1 MLAARPAGNLR
12 TFTDV
17 ILARE
22 VVVCARILLPGAR
35 HDPADP
41 KAPMGRQ
48 DRCALREGKVSTIDL
63 LAAATGRREQGCRFG
78 TWCMGNAGNE
88 DSKRRGAIAPAAATQ
103 DSTGRNLNG
112 IGAALAPPM
121 IGVLPSRIFNWS
133 RSGVGPRLLAAVLL
147 FSSIVTLALTALQ
160 LYLDYDREVGLIQ
173 TRLDE
178 IGRSTTGSIG
188 ESLWNLD
195 QNQLR
200 LQLDGI
206 LRLPDIRAAEVH
218 EITDRPNPIRLAVG
232 EPSTRSIVT
241 RDYALNYGV
250 QGTARPI
257 GVLHVEATL
266 TDVYQQLL
274 NRALVILASQAA
286 KTFLVSL
293 FIIYMV
299 HLLVTRH
306 LVAIA
311 EFVSKYSLAR
321 PPPPL
326 QLDRRPP
333 YDADEL
339 DKVIDA
345 FNAMCANLERAYG
358 ELREANANL
367 EHDLNIRRRAEED
380 ARASEQR
387 FRDYAETAS
396 DWFWETGP
404 DHVFTYISDKLDAFG
419 LGRAELIGKSRFEGA
434 ADQQVEPQKWRE
446 HAAMLSRHEPF
457 RNFEYSRRDSGNRL
471 RRLSVNGQPVFAAD
485 GCFLGYRGTATDLT
499 KQHETE
505 ERLRQSQKMDA
516 IGQLTGGVAHDFNN
530 VLTVIIG
537 TIEIVQE
544 GLADKPQFA
553 AIAQLID
560 DAAARGAEIT
570 SQLLTFARRQPL
582 EPREIDV
589 NALVVETAKLLK
601 PMLGE
606 HIEIVTRLAD
616 DAWTAMADPSQLS
629 SAIVNLAVN
638 ARDAMPGGGRLT
650 LETANRDLDGTSSAG
665 DGDVLRGA
673 FVMIAVTDTGH
684 GIPADIR
691 ERVFEPFFTTK
702 GVGRGTGLGL
712 SMVYGFARQ
721 TGGTVAIE
729 SEEGRGTV
737 MRLFLPRSNGEAPA
751 RTAPVQALAAARG
764 HETILVVEDDPLVQG
779 YVIAQLGTLGYR
791 TLAASDGAAALALV
805 DQGARF
811 DLLFT
816 DIIMPGG
823 MNGRELAEAVQ
834 LRRPGARVLYTSGYT
849 DNTIVHGG
857 QLDPGVA
864 LLRKPYRKSE
874 LSQKIREVL
883 AGEPPA

>member
-1 MLAARPAGNLR
+1 
-12 TFTDV
+12 
-17 ILARE
+17 
-22 VVVCARILLPGAR
+22 
-35 HDPADP
+35 
-41 KAPMGRQ
+41 
-48 DRCALREGKVSTIDL
+48 
-63 LAAATGRREQGCRFG
+63 
-78 TWCMGNAGNE
+78 MGNAGDE
-88 DSKRRGAIAPAAATQ
+88 DPDRSRAIAPAAAKQ
-103 DSTGRNLNG
+103 DPSG
-112 IGAALAPPM
+112 IGTALASPMFAAL
-121 IGVLPSRIFNWS
+121 LSRIFNWS

-147 FSSIVTLALTALQ
+147 FSSVVTLTLTALQ
-160 LYLDYDREVGLIQ
+160 LYLDYDREVGIIS

-178 IGRSTTGSIG
+178 IGRSTTDSLG

-195 QNQLR
+195 QNQLK

-206 LRLPDIRAAEVH
+206 LRLPDIRAAEVR
-218 EITDRPNPIRLAVG
+218 EIAERPNPIRVAVG
-232 EPSTRSIVT
+232 ERSTRSVVT
-241 RDYALNYGV
+241 RDYPLTYTV
-250 QGTARPI
+250 QGTARAI

-266 TDVYQQLL
+266 SDVYQQLL
-274 NRALVILASQAA
+274 NRALIILASQAA

-293 FIIYMV
+293 FIIYMFHV
-299 HLLVTRH
+299 LVTRH

-326 QLDRRPP
+326 HLERRPP
-333 YDADEL
+333 YDPDEL

-345 FNAMCANLERAYG
+345 FNAMFANLERAYG
-358 ELREANANL
+358 ELREANTNL
-367 EHDLNIRRRAEED
+367 ERDLKIRRRAEED

-404 DHVFTYISDKLDAFG
+404 DHVFTYISDRAGAFG
-419 LGRAELIGKSRFEGA
+419 MDREALIGKRRPDAAFDHGA
-434 ADQQVEPQKWRE
+434 EVQKW
-446 HAAMLSRHEPF
+446 HDHMATLDRHEPF
-457 RNFEYSRRDSGNRL
+457 RKFEYRGRDAAGRV
-471 RRLSVNGQPVFAAD
+471 RYFSVNGQPIFAAD
-485 GCFLGYRGTATDLT
+485 GRFMGYRGSATDLT
-499 KQHETE
+499 AQHETE

-530 VLTVIIG
+530 VLTVITG
-537 TIEIVQE
+537 TIEIIQE
-544 GLADKPQFA
+544 GLADKPQLA

-560 DAAARGAEIT
+560 DAASRGAEIT

-582 EPREIDV
+582 EPRKIDV
-589 NALVVETAKLLK
+589 NGLVVETAKLLK
-601 PMLGE
+601 PILGE

-616 DAWTAMADPSQLS
+616 DAWSAMADPSQLS

-638 ARDAMPGGGRLT
+638 ARDAMPGGGKLM
-650 LETANRDLDGTSSAG
+650 LETANREFDGTGSAD
-665 DGDVLRGA
+665 DGDVTRGA

-691 ERVFEPFFTTK
+691 DRVFEPFFTTK

-737 MRLFLPRSNGEAPA
+737 VRLFLPRSEGEAST
-751 RTAPVQALAAARG
+751 RTGPVQALAATRG

-779 YVIAQLGTLGYR
+779 YVIAQLGSLGYR
-791 TLAASDGAAALALV
+791 TLVAADGATALVLV

-823 MNGRELAEAVQ
+823 MNGRELAEAVR
-834 LRRPGARVLYTSGYT
+834 LRRPGVRVLYTSGYT
-849 DNTIVHGG
+849 DDTIVHEGH
-857 QLDPGVA
+857 LDPGVA
-864 LLRKPYRKSE
+864 LLQKPYRKSE
-874 LSQKIREVL
+874 LSQKIREML
-883 AGEPPA
+883 AGGPPA

>member
-1 MLAARPAGNLR
+1 MANAG
-12 TFTDV
+12 D
-17 ILARE
+17 E
-22 VVVCARILLPGAR
+22 
-35 HDPADP
+35 DP
-41 KAPMGRQ
+41 KRS
-48 DRCALREGKVSTIDL
+48 RL
-63 LAAATGRREQGCRFG
+63 
-78 TWCMGNAGNE
+78 
-88 DSKRRGAIAPAAATQ
+88 IAPAAAKPDLT
-103 DSTGRNLNG
+103 G
-112 IGAALAPPM
+112 IGATLAPT
-121 IGVLPSRIFNWS
+121 IFASLLSRLFNWS

-147 FSSIVTLALTALQ
+147 FSSVVTLTLTALQ
-160 LYLDYDREVGLIQ
+160 LYLDYDREVGLIE

-178 IGRSTTGSIG
+178 IGRSTTGSLG

-195 QNQLR
+195 QNQLK
-200 LQLDGI
+200 LQLEGI

-218 EITDRPNPIRLAVG
+218 EIADRPNPIRLAVG
-232 EPSTRSIVT
+232 EPGTRSMVT
-241 RDYALNYGV
+241 RDYALSTNV
-250 QGTARPI
+250 QGNIRQI

-266 TDVYQQLL
+266 SDVYQQLL

-311 EFVSKYSLAR
+311 EFVSKYSLTR

-326 QLDRRPP
+326 RLERRPP

-345 FNAMCANLERAYG
+345 FNTMCANLQRAYG

-367 EHDLNIRRRAEED
+367 ERDLAIRRRAEAD
-380 ARASEQR
+380 AWASEER

-404 DHVFTYISDKLDAFG
+404 DHRFTYISDRLIAFG
-419 LGRAELIGKSRFEGA
+419 MDPKARIGTRRTDSALDRDAEPE
-434 ADQQVEPQKWRE
+434 KWRA
-446 HAAMLSRHEPF
+446 HLATLDRHEPF
-457 RNFEYSRRDSGNRL
+457 RKFEYRGRDTTGRMHHF
-471 RRLSVNGQPVFAAD
+471 SVNGKPVFDAD
-485 GCFLGYRGTATDLT
+485 GRFMGYRGSATDLT
-499 KQHETE
+499 AQHETE

-530 VLTVIIG
+530 VLTVITG
-537 TIEIVQE
+537 TIEIIRE
-544 GLADKPQFA
+544 GLADKPELS

-601 PMLGE
+601 PILGE
-606 HIEIVTRLAD
+606 HIEIETHLAD
-616 DAWTAMADPSQLS
+616 DAWSAMADPSQLS

-650 LETANRDLDGTSSAG
+650 LETANRELEGTGG
-665 DGDVLRGA
+665 DGDGVRGA
-673 FVMIAVTDTGH
+673 FVMVAVSDTGH

-712 SMVYGFARQ
+712 SMVYGFAKQ
-721 TGGTVAIE
+721 TGGMVAIE

-737 MRLFLPRSNGEAPA
+737 VRLFLPRSKGEAPA
-751 RTAPVQALAAARG
+751 RLVPVQPLAKTRG
-764 HETILVVEDDPLVQG
+764 QETILVVEDDPLVQG
-779 YVIAQLGTLGYR
+779 YVIAQLGSLGYR
-791 TLAASDGAAALALV
+791 TLVAGDGASALALV
-805 DQGARF
+805 DQGAKF

-823 MNGRELAEAVQ
+823 MNGRELADAVR
-834 LRRPGARVLYTSGYT
+834 LRRPGVKVLYTSGYT
-849 DNTIVHGG
+849 DDAIVHEGH
-857 QLDPGVA
+857 LDPGVA
-864 LLRKPYRKSE
+864 LLGKPYRKSE
-874 LSQKIREVL
+874 LSEKIREVL

>member
-1 MLAARPAGNLR
+1 ML
-12 TFTDV
+12 
-17 ILARE
+17 
-22 VVVCARILLPGAR
+22 
-35 HDPADP
+35 
-41 KAPMGRQ
+41 
-48 DRCALREGKVSTIDL
+48 
-63 LAAATGRREQGCRFG
+63 EQGVAIPG
-78 TWCMGNAGNE
+78 KWCMGNAGDE
-88 DSKRRGAIAPAAATQ
+88 ESGRSRDIAPAAAKQ
-103 DSTGRNLNG
+103 HLNG
-112 IGAALAPPM
+112 IGAAIAPPM
-121 IGVLPSRIFNWS
+121 FAALLSRMFNWS

-147 FSSIVTLALTALQ
+147 FSSIVTLTLTALQ
-160 LYLDYDREVGLIQ
+160 LYLDYDREIGVIQ

-178 IGRSTTGSIG
+178 IGRSYTESIG

-195 QNQLR
+195 QNQLK

-206 LRLPDIRAAEVH
+206 MRLPDIRAVEVR
-218 EITDRPNPIRLAVG
+218 EIADRPNPIHVSVG
-232 EPSTRSIVT
+232 ERSTRSVVT
-241 RDYALNYGV
+241 RDYPLNYTA
-250 QGTARPI
+250 QGTVRPI
-257 GVLHVEATL
+257 GQLHVEATL
-266 TDVYQQLL
+266 SDVYQQLL
-274 NRALVILASQAA
+274 NRALIILASQAA

-326 QLDRRPP
+326 QLERRPP

-345 FNAMCANLERAYG
+345 FHAMCANLEQAYG
-358 ELREANANL
+358 DLREANASL
-367 EHDLNIRRRAEED
+367 ERDLEIRRRAEED

-404 DHVFTYISDKLDAFG
+404 DHVFTYISDRVGTFG
-419 LGRAELIGKSRFEGA
+419 MDRKALIGRRRCDA
-434 ADQQVEPQKWRE
+434 AYDRDTEPQKWRE
-446 HAAMLSRHEPF
+446 HMATLDRHEPF
-457 RNFEYSRRDSGNRL
+457 RKFEYRGRDVAGRV
-471 RRLSVNGQPVFAAD
+471 RHFSVNGQPIFAAD
-485 GCFLGYRGTATDLT
+485 GRFMGYRGSATDLT
-499 KQHETE
+499 EQHETE

-530 VLTVIIG
+530 VLTVITG
-537 TIEIVQE
+537 TIEIIQE
-544 GLADKPQFA
+544 GLQDRPELA

-560 DAAARGAEIT
+560 DAASRGAEIT

-589 NALVVETAKLLK
+589 NGLVVETAKLLK
-601 PMLGE
+601 PILGE
-606 HIEIVTRLAD
+606 HIEIVTRLAE
-616 DAWTAMADPSQLS
+616 DAWSAMADPSQLS

-638 ARDAMPGGGRLT
+638 ARDAMPGGGKLM
-650 LETANRDLDGTSSAG
+650 LETANREFDGTGSVSE
-665 DGDVLRGA
+665 VTRGA

-691 ERVFEPFFTTK
+691 DRVFEPFFTTK

-737 MRLFLPRSNGEAPA
+737 VRLFLPRSEGEAST
-751 RTAPVQALAAARG
+751 RTEPVQALAAARG

-779 YVIAQLGTLGYR
+779 YVIAQLGSLGYR
-791 TLAASDGAAALALV
+791 TLVAADGATALELV
-805 DQGARF
+805 DQGAKF

-823 MNGRELAEAVQ
+823 MNGRELAEAVR
-834 LRRPGARVLYTSGYT
+834 LRRPGVRVLYTSGYT
-849 DNTIVHGG
+849 DDTIVHEGH
-857 QLDPGVA
+857 LDPGVA
-864 LLRKPYRKSE
+864 LLQKPYRKSE
-874 LSQKIREVL
+874 LSQKIRETL

>member
-1 MLAARPAGNLR
+1 
-12 TFTDV
+12 
-17 ILARE
+17 
-22 VVVCARILLPGAR
+22 
-35 HDPADP
+35 
-41 KAPMGRQ
+41 
-48 DRCALREGKVSTIDL
+48 
-63 LAAATGRREQGCRFG
+63 
-78 TWCMGNAGNE
+78 MGNAGDE
-88 DSKRRGAIAPAAATQ
+88 DPDRSRAIAPAAAKQ
-103 DSTGRNLNG
+103 DLSG
-112 IGAALAPPM
+112 IGTALASP
-121 IGVLPSRIFNWS
+121 IFGALLSRIFNWS

-147 FSSIVTLALTALQ
+147 FSSVVTLTLTALQ
-160 LYLDYDREVGLIQ
+160 FYLDYDREVGVIS

-178 IGRSTTGSIG
+178 IGRSTTGSLG

-195 QNQLR
+195 QNQLK

-206 LRLPDIRAAEVH
+206 LRLPDIRAAEVR
-218 EITDRPNPIRLAVG
+218 EIADRPNPIRVSVG
-232 EPSTRSIVT
+232 ERSTRSVVT
-241 RDYALNYGV
+241 RDYPLTYTV
-250 QGTARPI
+250 QGTARAI

-266 TDVYQQLL
+266 SDVYQQLL
-274 NRALVILASQAA
+274 NRALIILASQAA

-293 FIIYMV
+293 FIIYMFHV
-299 HLLVTRH
+299 LVTRH

-326 QLDRRPP
+326 HLERRPP
-333 YDADEL
+333 YDPDEL

-345 FNAMCANLERAYG
+345 FNAMCGNLERAYG
-358 ELREANANL
+358 ELREANGTL
-367 EHDLNIRRRAEED
+367 ERDLKIRRRAEED

-404 DHVFTYISDKLDAFG
+404 DHVFTYISDRAGAFG
-419 LGRAELIGKSRFEGA
+419 MDRKAMIGKRRPDA
-434 ADQQVEPQKWRE
+434 AFDHDAEVEKWRD
-446 HAAMLSRHEPF
+446 HMAILDRHEPF
-457 RNFEYSRRDSGNRL
+457 RKFEYRGRDGAGRL
-471 RRLSVNGQPVFAAD
+471 RYFRVNGQPVFTAD
-485 GCFLGYRGTATDLT
+485 GRFMGYRGSATDLT
-499 KQHETE
+499 SQHETE

-537 TIEIVQE
+537 TIEIIQE
-544 GLADKPQFA
+544 GLADKPELA

-560 DAAARGAEIT
+560 DAASRGAEIT

-589 NALVVETAKLLK
+589 NGLVVETAKLLK
-601 PMLGE
+601 PILGE
-606 HIEIVTRLAD
+606 HVEIVTRLAD
-616 DAWTAMADPSQLS
+616 DAWPAMADPSQLS

-650 LETANRDLDGTSSAG
+650 LETANRELDGTGNG
-665 DGDVLRGA
+665 DGDTGP
-673 FVMIAVTDTGH
+673 FVMVAVADTGH

-691 ERVFEPFFTTK
+691 DRVFEPFFTTK

-712 SMVYGFARQ
+712 SMVYGFAKQ

-737 MRLFLPRSNGEAPA
+737 MRLFLPRSAGEAPA
-751 RTAPVQALAAARG
+751 RAGPVHAPVAARG
-764 HETILVVEDDPLVQG
+764 HERILVVEDDPLVQG
-779 YVIAQLGTLGYR
+779 YVIAQLGSLGYR
-791 TLAASDGAAALALV
+791 TLTASDGAAALALV
-805 DQGARF
+805 DQGASF

-823 MNGRELAEAVQ
+823 MNGRELAEAVR
-834 LRRPGARVLYTSGYT
+834 LRRPGVRVLYTSGYT
-849 DNTIVHGG
+849 DNTIVHEGH
-857 QLDPGVA
+857 LDPGVA
-864 LLRKPYRKSE
+864 LLRKPYRKAD
-874 LSQKIREVL
+874 LSQKIREML

>member
-1 MLAARPAGNLR
+1 MANAG
-12 TFTDV
+12 D
-17 ILARE
+17 E
-22 VVVCARILLPGAR
+22 
-35 HDPADP
+35 DP
-41 KAPMGRQ
+41 KRSP
-48 DRCALREGKVSTIDL
+48 
-63 LAAATGRREQGCRFG
+63 
-78 TWCMGNAGNE
+78 
-88 DSKRRGAIAPAAATQ
+88 AIAPAAAKPGLT
-103 DSTGRNLNG
+103 G
-112 IGAALAPPM
+112 IGAVLAPPM
-121 IGVLPSRIFNWS
+121 FASLLSRLFNWS

-147 FSSIVTLALTALQ
+147 FSSAVTLTLTALQ
-160 LYLDYDREVGLIQ
+160 LYLDYDREVGLIE

-178 IGRSTTGSIG
+178 IGRSTTDSLG

-195 QNQLR
+195 QNQLK

-206 LRLPDIRAAEVH
+206 LRLPDIRSAEVR
-218 EITDRPNPIRLAVG
+218 EIADRPNPIRLAVG
-232 EPSTRSIVT
+232 EPSARSAVT
-241 RDYALNYGV
+241 RDYPLNYSV
-250 QGTARPI
+250 QGAAREI

-266 TDVYQQLL
+266 ADVYQHLL
-274 NRALVILASQAA
+274 NRALVILVSQAA

-311 EFVSKYSLAR
+311 EFVSKYNLAR

-326 QLDRRPP
+326 RLERRAP

-339 DKVIDA
+339 DKMVDA

-358 ELREANANL
+358 ELREANASL
-367 EHDLNIRRRAEED
+367 ERDLSIRRRAEED

-404 DHVFTYISDKLDAFG
+404 DHRFTYISDRVAAFG
-419 LGRAELIGKSRFEGA
+419 MDPKALIGKRRTDA
-434 ADQQVEPQKWRE
+434 AFGPDAEPEKWRA
-446 HAAMLSRHEPF
+446 HLATLDRHEPF
-457 RNFEYSRRDSGNRL
+457 RKFEYRGRDTAGRMHHF
-471 RRLSVNGQPVFAAD
+471 SVNGQPIFAAD
-485 GCFLGYRGTATDLT
+485 GRFMGYRGSATDLT
-499 KQHETE
+499 AQHETE

-530 VLTVIIG
+530 VLTVITG
-537 TIEIVQE
+537 TIEIIRD
-544 GLADKPQFA
+544 GLADKPELA

-589 NALVVETAKLLK
+589 NALVVETVKLLK
-601 PMLGE
+601 PTLGE
-606 HIEIVTRLAD
+606 HIEIETRLAD
-616 DAWTAMADPSQLS
+616 DAWSAMADPSQLS

-650 LETANRDLDGTSSAG
+650 LETANRELDDTSG
-665 DGDVLRGA
+665 DAVRGA
-673 FVMIAVTDTGH
+673 FVMIAVSDTGH

-721 TGGTVAIE
+721 TGGTVAVE
-729 SEEGRGTV
+729 SEEGVGTV
-737 MRLFLPRSNGEAPA
+737 MRLFLPRSKGEAPA
-751 RTAPVQALAAARG
+751 RTAPVQPLVTARG
-764 HETILVVEDDPLVQG
+764 QETILVVEDDPLVQG
-779 YVIAQLGTLGYR
+779 YVIAQLGSLGYR
-791 TLAASDGAAALALV
+791 TLVAGDGASALVLV
-805 DQGARF
+805 DQGAKF

-816 DIIMPGG
+816 DVIMPGG
-823 MNGRELAEAVQ
+823 MNGRELADAVR
-834 LRRPGARVLYTSGYT
+834 LRRPGVRVLFTSGYT
-849 DNTIVHGG
+849 DNAIVHEGH
-857 QLDPGVA
+857 LDPGVA
-864 LLRKPYRKSE
+864 LLGKPYRKSE
-874 LSQKIREVL
+874 LSEKIREVL
-883 AGEPPA
+883 ASESPA

>member
-1 MLAARPAGNLR
+1 MA
-12 TFTDV
+12 
-17 ILARE
+17 
-22 VVVCARILLPGAR
+22 
-35 HDPADP
+35 
-41 KAPMGRQ
+41 
-48 DRCALREGKVSTIDL
+48 
-63 LAAATGRREQGCRFG
+63 
-78 TWCMGNAGNE
+78 NAGDE
-88 DSKRRGAIAPAAATQ
+88 DAKRSHAIAPMAAKPGLT
-103 DSTGRNLNG
+103 G
-112 IGAALAPPM
+112 IGALAPSM
-121 IGVLPSRIFNWS
+121 FSSLPARFFNWS

-147 FSSIVTLALTALQ
+147 FSSAVTLTLTALQ
-160 LYLDYDREVGLIQ
+160 LYLDYNREVGLIE

-178 IGRSTTGSIG
+178 IGRSTTGSLG

-195 QNQLR
+195 QNQLK
-200 LQLDGI
+200 LQLEGI
-206 LRLPDIRAAEVH
+206 LRLPDIRAAEVR
-218 EITDRPNPIRLAVG
+218 EIADRPNPIRIAVG
-232 EPSTRSIVT
+232 EPGTRSIVT
-241 RDYALNYGV
+241 RDYPLNTIV

-266 TDVYQQLL
+266 SEVYRQLL

-311 EFVSKYSLAR
+311 EFVSKYNLAR

-326 QLDRRPP
+326 RLERRPP
-333 YDADEL
+333 SDADEL
-339 DKVIDA
+339 DKVIEA
-345 FNAMCANLERAYG
+345 FNAMCANLQQAYG

-367 EHDLNIRRRAEED
+367 ERDLTIRRRAEAE
-380 ARASEQR
+380 ARASEER

-404 DHVFTYISDKLDAFG
+404 DHCFTYLSDRVIAFG
-419 LGRAELIGKSRFEGA
+419 MDPKVRIGTRRTDA
-434 ADQQVEPQKWRE
+434 ALDRETEPEKWRA
-446 HAAMLSRHEPF
+446 HLATLDRHEPF
-457 RNFEYSRRDSGNRL
+457 RKFEYRGRDTRGRTHYF
-471 RRLSVNGQPVFAAD
+471 SVNGKPVFD
-485 GCFLGYRGTATDLT
+485 GEGRFLGYRGSATDLT
-499 KQHETE
+499 AQHDTE

-530 VLTVIIG
+530 VLTVITG
-537 TIEIVQE
+537 TIEIIQE
-544 GLADKPQFA
+544 GLADKPELA

-589 NALVVETAKLLK
+589 NALVVDTAKLLR

-606 HIEIVTRLAD
+606 HIEIETRLA
-616 DAWTAMADPSQLS
+616 AEVWSAMVDPSQLS

-638 ARDAMPGGGRLT
+638 ARDAMPGGGKLT
-650 LETANRDLDGTSSAG
+650 LETANRELDGTANAG
-665 DGDVLRGA
+665 EGVRGA
-673 FVMIAVTDTGH
+673 FVMVAVGDAGH

-721 TGGTVAIE
+721 SGGAVAIE

-737 MRLFLPRSNGEAPA
+737 MRLFLPRAKGEAVA
-751 RTAPVQALAAARG
+751 RTAPVQPPATARG
-764 HETILVVEDDPLVQG
+764 RETILVVEDDPLVQG
-779 YVIAQLGTLGYR
+779 YVIAQIGGLGYR
-791 TLAASDGAAALALV
+791 TLAASDGASALALV
-805 DQGARF
+805 DQGAKF

-823 MNGRELAEAVQ
+823 MNGHELAEAVR
-834 LRRPGARVLYTSGYT
+834 LRRPGVRVLYTSGYT
-849 DNTIVHGG
+849 DNTIVHDGH
-857 QLDPGVA
+857 LDPGVA
-864 LLRKPYRKSE
+864 LLFKPYRKAE
-874 LSQKIREVL
+874 LAQKIREAL

>member
-1 MLAARPAGNLR
+1 MAKAG
-12 TFTDV
+12 D
-17 ILARE
+17 
-22 VVVCARILLPGAR
+22 
-35 HDPADP
+35 
-41 KAPMGRQ
+41 
-48 DRCALREGKVSTIDL
+48 
-63 LAAATGRREQGCRFG
+63 
-78 TWCMGNAGNE
+78 E
-88 DSKRRGAIAPAAATQ
+88 DSNRGRAVAPAAAKQ
-103 DSTGRNLNG
+103 DL
-112 IGAALAPPM
+112 IGTALAPSM
-121 IGVLPSRIFNWS
+121 FAALLSRLFNWS

-147 FSSIVTLALTALQ
+147 FSSVVTLTLTALQ
-160 LYLDYDREVGLIQ
+160 LYLDYDREVGLIE

-178 IGRSTTGSIG
+178 IGRSTTGSLG

-195 QNQLR
+195 QNLLK

-206 LRLPDIRAAEVH
+206 LRLPDIRAAEVR
-218 EITDRPNPIRLAVG
+218 EIADRPNPIRLAIG
-232 EPSTRSIVT
+232 EPSTRSVVT
-241 RDYALNYGV
+241 RDYPLKTNV
-250 QGTARPI
+250 QGTAREI

-266 TDVYQQLL
+266 TDVYQHLL

-293 FIIYMV
+293 FIIYMF

-311 EFVSKYSLAR
+311 DFVSKYNLAR

-326 QLDRRPP
+326 RLERRPP

-345 FNAMCANLERAYG
+345 FNAMCANLQRAYG

-367 EHDLNIRRRAEED
+367 ERDLKVRQRAEED
-380 ARASEQR
+380 ARASEER

-404 DHVFTYISDKLDAFG
+404 DHRFTYISDRAGVFG
-419 LGRAELIGKSRFEGA
+419 MDNKALIGKRRTDA
-434 ADQQVEPQKWRE
+434 ASGSDAEPEKW
-446 HAAMLSRHEPF
+446 HAHMAMLDRHEPF
-457 RNFEYSRRDSGNRL
+457 RKFEYRGRDTTGRMHHF
-471 RRLSVNGQPVFAAD
+471 SVNGQPIFAAD
-485 GCFLGYRGTATDLT
+485 GSFMGYRGSATDLT
-499 KQHETE
+499 EQHETE

-530 VLTVIIG
+530 VLTVITG
-537 TIEIVQE
+537 TIEIIQE
-544 GLADKPQFA
+544 GLADKPEFA

-589 NALVVETAKLLK
+589 NALVIETAKLLR
-601 PMLGE
+601 PILGA

-616 DAWTAMADPSQLS
+616 DAWSAMADPSQLS

-638 ARDAMPGGGRLT
+638 ARDAMPGGGKLT
-650 LETANRDLDGTSSAG
+650 IETANRELDDTDAAG
-665 DGDVLRGA
+665 DGDAMRGA
-673 FVMIAVTDTGH
+673 FVMVAVADTGH

-691 ERVFEPFFTTK
+691 EHVFEPFFTTK

-712 SMVYGFARQ
+712 SMVYGFAKQ
-721 TGGTVAIE
+721 TGGTVAVE
-729 SEEGRGTV
+729 SEEGRGTE
-737 MRLFLPRSNGEAPA
+737 MRLFLPRSKGEAPA
-751 RTAPVQALAAARG
+751 RTAPVQALDTARG

-779 YVIAQLGTLGYR
+779 YVIARLGSLGYR
-791 TLAASDGAAALALV
+791 TLVAGDGASALVLV
-805 DQGARF
+805 DQGAKF

-823 MNGRELAEAVQ
+823 MNGRELADAVR

-849 DNTIVHGG
+849 DDAIVHEGH
-857 QLDPGVA
+857 LDPGVA

>member
-1 MLAARPAGNLR
+1 
-12 TFTDV
+12 
-17 ILARE
+17 
-22 VVVCARILLPGAR
+22 
-35 HDPADP
+35 
-41 KAPMGRQ
+41 
-48 DRCALREGKVSTIDL
+48 
-63 LAAATGRREQGCRFG
+63 
-78 TWCMGNAGNE
+78 MGNSGDQE
-88 DSKRRGAIAPAAATQ
+88 TKRSRAVAPAATKQ
-103 DSTGRNLNG
+103 DVGG
-112 IGAALAPPM
+112 IGAVLAPAM
-121 IGVLPSRIFNWS
+121 FGALLSRIFNWS

-147 FSSIVTLALTALQ
+147 FSSIVTLMLTALQ
-160 LYLDYDREVGLIQ
+160 LYLDYNREVGVIE
-173 TRLDE
+173 TRLEE
-178 IGRSTTGSIG
+178 IGRSTTGSLG

-195 QNQLR
+195 QNQLK
-200 LQLDGI
+200 LQLEGL
-206 LRLPDIRAAEVH
+206 LRLPDIRAAEVR
-218 EITDRPNPIRLAVG
+218 EIADRPNPIRVAVG
-232 EPSTRSIVT
+232 EPGTRSIVT
-241 RDYALNYGV
+241 RDYPLNYTV
-250 QGTARPI
+250 QGMARAI

-266 TDVYQQLL
+266 SEVYQQLL

-293 FIIYMV
+293 FIIYMF

-311 EFVSKYSLAR
+311 DFVSKYSLTR

-326 QLDRRPP
+326 QLERRPP
-333 YDADEL
+333 YDPDEL
-339 DKVIDA
+339 DKVIVA
-345 FNAMCANLERAYG
+345 FNAMCANLSRAYG
-358 ELREANANL
+358 ELREANASL
-367 EHDLNIRRRAEED
+367 ERDLKIRRRAEDE

-404 DHVFTYISDKLDAFG
+404 DHVFTYVSERFDAFG
-419 LGRAELIGKSRFEGA
+419 MNREATIGRRRFDA
-434 ADQQVEPQKWRE
+434 AVDHESEPEKWRE
-446 HAAMLSRHEPF
+446 HIAALDRHEPF
-457 RNFEYSRRDSGNRL
+457 RKFEYRGRDLAGRV
-471 RRLSVNGQPVFAAD
+471 RHFSVNGQPMFAAD
-485 GCFLGYRGTATDLT
+485 GRFMGYRGSATDLT
-499 KQHETE
+499 EQHETE

-530 VLTVIIG
+530 VLTVITG
-537 TIEIVQE
+537 TIEIIQE

-560 DAAARGAEIT
+560 DAAARGAGIT

-589 NALVVETAKLLK
+589 NALVVETAKLLR
-601 PMLGE
+601 PILGE
-606 HIEIVTRLAD
+606 HFEIVTRLAD
-616 DAWTAMADPSQLS
+616 DAWCAMADPSQLS

-650 LETANRDLDGTSSAG
+650 LETANRELDGLRNVG
-665 DGDVLRGA
+665 DGDAVRGA
-673 FVMIAVTDTGH
+673 FVMVAVADAGH

-737 MRLFLPRSNGEAPA
+737 VRLFLPRSKGEATARPA
-751 RTAPVQALAAARG
+751 AVQAPGTARG

-779 YVIAQLGTLGYR
+779 YVIAQLGSLGYR
-791 TLAASDGAAALALV
+791 TLVAGDGAAALALV

-823 MNGRELAEAVQ
+823 MNGRELADAVR
-834 LRRPGARVLYTSGYT
+834 LRRPGVRVLYTSGYT
-849 DNTIVHGG
+849 DNTIVHEGH
-857 QLDPGVA
+857 LDPGVA
-864 LLRKPYRKSE
+864 LLRKPYRKAE

-883 AGEPPA
+883 AGETPA

>member
-1 MLAARPAGNLR
+1 
-12 TFTDV
+12 
-17 ILARE
+17 
-22 VVVCARILLPGAR
+22 
-35 HDPADP
+35 
-41 KAPMGRQ
+41 
-48 DRCALREGKVSTIDL
+48 
-63 LAAATGRREQGCRFG
+63 
-78 TWCMGNAGNE
+78 MGNAGDE
-88 DSKRRGAIAPAAATQ
+88 EPGRAIAPAAAKQ
-103 DSTGRNLNG
+103 DLNG
-112 IGAALAPPM
+112 IGAAIAPSMFAALLA
-121 IGVLPSRIFNWS
+121 RIFHWS

-147 FSSIVTLALTALQ
+147 FSSIVTLTLTALQ
-160 LYLDYDREVGLIQ
+160 LYLDYDREVGIIK

-178 IGRSTTGSIG
+178 IGRSYTDSLG

-206 LRLPDIRAAEVH
+206 LRLPDIRAVEVR
-218 EITDRPNPIRLAVG
+218 EIADRPNPISVSVG
-232 EPSTRSIVT
+232 ERSTRSVMT
-241 RDYALNYGV
+241 RDYALNYTT
-250 QGTARPI
+250 QGASRSI
-257 GVLHVEATL
+257 GQLHVEATL
-266 TDVYQQLL
+266 SDVYQQLL

-311 EFVSKYSLAR
+311 EFVSKYSVAR

-326 QLDRRPP
+326 HLERRRP

-345 FNAMCANLERAYG
+345 FNAMCAKLERAYD
-358 ELREANANL
+358 EIRDANANL
-367 EHDLNIRRRAEED
+367 ERDLKIRRRAEED

-404 DHVFTYISDKLDAFG
+404 DHVFTYISDRAGAFG
-419 LGRAELIGKSRFEGA
+419 MDRKALIGKRRCDA
-434 ADQQVEPQKWRE
+434 AFDRDAEPQKWRE
-446 HAAMLSRHEPF
+446 HMATLDRHEPF
-457 RNFEYSRRDSGNRL
+457 RKFEYRGRDVVGRV
-471 RRLSVNGQPVFAAD
+471 RHFSVNGQPIFAAD
-485 GCFLGYRGTATDLT
+485 GRFMGYRGSATDLT
-499 KQHETE
+499 GQHETE

-530 VLTVIIG
+530 VLTVITG
-537 TIEIVQE
+537 TIEIIHE
-544 GLADKPQFA
+544 GLADKPELA

-560 DAAARGAEIT
+560 DAASRGAEIT

-589 NALVVETAKLLK
+589 NGLVVETAKLLK
-601 PMLGE
+601 PILGE

-616 DAWTAMADPSQLS
+616 DAWSAMADPSQLS

-638 ARDAMPGGGRLT
+638 ARDAMPGGGKLV
-650 LETANRDLDGTSSAG
+650 LETANRESDGTGSAD
-665 DGDVLRGA
+665 DGDVSRGA

-691 ERVFEPFFTTK
+691 DRVFEPFFTTK

-737 MRLFLPRSNGEAPA
+737 VRLFLPRSEGEASS
-751 RTAPVQALAAARG
+751 RTDAVQARAATRG

-779 YVIAQLGTLGYR
+779 YVIAQLGSLGYR
-791 TLAASDGAAALALV
+791 TLVAADGATALTLV

-823 MNGRELAEAVQ
+823 MNGRELAEAVR
-834 LRRPGARVLYTSGYT
+834 LRRPGVRVLYTSGYT
-849 DNTIVHGG
+849 DDTIIHEGH
-857 QLDPGVA
+857 LDPGVA
-864 LLRKPYRKSE
+864 LLQKPYRKSE
-874 LSQKIREVL
+874 LSQKIRETL

>member
-1 MLAARPAGNLR
+1 MA
-12 TFTDV
+12 
-17 ILARE
+17 
-22 VVVCARILLPGAR
+22 
-35 HDPADP
+35 
-41 KAPMGRQ
+41 K
-48 DRCALREGKVSTIDL
+48 
-63 LAAATGRREQGCRFG
+63 
-78 TWCMGNAGNE
+78 AGNE
-88 DSKRRGAIAPAAATQ
+88 DSNRGRAVAPAAAKQ
-103 DSTGRNLNG
+103 DL
-112 IGAALAPPM
+112 IGTALAPSM
-121 IGVLPSRIFNWS
+121 FAALLSRLFNWS

-147 FSSIVTLALTALQ
+147 FSSVVTLTLTALQ
-160 LYLDYDREVGLIQ
+160 LYLDYDREVGLIE

-178 IGRSTTGSIG
+178 IGRSTTGSLG

-195 QNQLR
+195 QNQLK

-206 LRLPDIRAAEVH
+206 LRLPDIRAAEVR
-218 EITDRPNPIRLAVG
+218 EIADRPNPIRLAIG
-232 EPSTRSIVT
+232 EPSTRSVVT
-241 RDYALNYGV
+241 RDYPLNTNV
-250 QGTARPI
+250 QGTAREI

-266 TDVYQQLL
+266 TDVYQHLL

-293 FIIYMV
+293 FIIYMF

-311 EFVSKYSLAR
+311 DFVSKYSLAR

-326 QLDRRPP
+326 RLERRPP

-345 FNAMCANLERAYG
+345 FNAMCANLQRAYG

-367 EHDLNIRRRAEED
+367 ERDLKVRRRAEED
-380 ARASEQR
+380 ARASEER

-404 DHVFTYISDKLDAFG
+404 DHRFTYISDRAGAFSMDNK
-419 LGRAELIGKSRFEGA
+419 ALIGKRRTDA
-434 ADQQVEPQKWRE
+434 ASGCDAEPEKWRA
-446 HAAMLSRHEPF
+446 HMAMLDRHEPF
-457 RNFEYSRRDSGNRL
+457 RKFEYRGRDTTGRMHHF
-471 RRLSVNGQPVFAAD
+471 SVNGQPVFAAD
-485 GCFLGYRGTATDLT
+485 GSFMGYRGSATDLT
-499 KQHETE
+499 EQHETE

-530 VLTVIIG
+530 VLTVITG
-537 TIEIVQE
+537 TIEIIQE
-544 GLADKPQFA
+544 GLADKPEFA

-589 NALVVETAKLLK
+589 NALVIETAKLLR
-601 PMLGE
+601 PILGA

-616 DAWTAMADPSQLS
+616 DAWSAMADPSQLS

-638 ARDAMPGGGRLT
+638 ARDAMPGGGKLT
-650 LETANRDLDGTSSAG
+650 IETANRELDDTDAAG
-665 DGDVLRGA
+665 DGDAMRGA
-673 FVMIAVTDTGH
+673 FVMVAVADTGH

-691 ERVFEPFFTTK
+691 EHVFEPFFTTK

-712 SMVYGFARQ
+712 SMVYGFAKQ
-721 TGGTVAIE
+721 TGGTVAVE

-737 MRLFLPRSNGEAPA
+737 MRLFLPRSKGEAPA
-751 RTAPVQALAAARG
+751 RTAPVQALDTARG

-779 YVIAQLGTLGYR
+779 YVIARLGSLGYR
-791 TLAASDGAAALALV
+791 TLVAGDGASALALV
-805 DQGARF
+805 DQGAKF

-823 MNGRELAEAVQ
+823 MNGRELADAVR

-849 DNTIVHGG
+849 DDAIVHGG
-857 QLDPGVA
+857 HLDPGVA